1 MTIQFFPENF
11 KVESSGGGDFI
22 QVPRKDGEAI
32 RVVLLGQAVVGYEYW
47 TTEGKPVRL
56 TEKPHGKPADMREKS
71 EAGFAERVKQFV
83 CFPAFEYGVDGGDDG
98 RVGIFQ
104 INQASIIGEIYDIL
118 MSGDFDPMNV
128 FFKIERKSGKRVSY
142 SVNAIGF
149 NQKFTKPNADIY
161 QQGTDLKVAEVLFQ
175 TQDEDSSEGAT
186 STTVDVAT
194 ASTVM

>member
-11 KVESSGGGDFI
+11 KVESTGGGDFI

-83 CFPAFEYGVDGGDDG
+83 CFPAFEYGADGGDDG
-98 RVGIFQ
+98 RVGILQ
-104 INQASIIGEIYDIL
+104 VNQTSIISEMYDIL
-118 MSGDFDPMNV
+118 TTGDFDPLNI

-142 SVNAIGF
+142 SVNAISF
-149 NQKFTKPNADIY
+149 NQKFTKPSADIY

-175 TQDEDSSEGAT
+175 NQDEESAEGTT